1 MELKTQIKFLM
12 EKLEGLENTV
22 NTLISRLSLQIDNEA
37 LSSAKKLARKLS
49 EKYQVKRILRP
60 YQAKT

>member
-1 MELKTQIKFLM
+1 M